1 MHSTASPTL
10 PTLVTPLKNKANY
23 VRITRTF
30 GHKQWDYSI
39 PESWAR
45 ITISRTFGHNDWEV
59 DDWDLKQA
67 LDLVKS
73 KIKVIPGVALKCGYF
88 EFEYNDNVYYH
99 ISKIYGKNGFMIYRQ
114 LPYYGSNPY
123 IAVVRDSRAMVTN
136 YDLKYTPVRL
146 EISKSVSKI
155 RQAHNVLFSF
165 QL

>member
-88 EFEYNDNVYYH
+88 EFEYNDNV
-99 ISKIYGKNGFMIYRQ
+99 
-114 LPYYGSNPY
+114 
-123 IAVVRDSRAMVTN
+123 
-136 YDLKYTPVRL
+136 
-146 EISKSVSKI
+146 
-155 RQAHNVLFSF
+155 
-165 QL
+165 